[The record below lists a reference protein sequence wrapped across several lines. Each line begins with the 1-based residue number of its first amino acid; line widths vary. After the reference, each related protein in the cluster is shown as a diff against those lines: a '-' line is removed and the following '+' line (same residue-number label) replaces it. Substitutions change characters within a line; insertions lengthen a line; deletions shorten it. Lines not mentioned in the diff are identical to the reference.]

1 MVGVSE
7 LLLGEN
13 VLDADVLLV
22 YEHGDDAA
30 DVALQPLVLHLS
42 VATSR
47 GTSETGKSGIL
58 ITRAGNKASR
68 SLKLHN
74 HILGGMLVR
83 LALCLKAAHQL

>member
-47 GTSETGKSGIL
+47 GTSQTGKSGIL
-58 ITRAGNKASR
+58 ITRAGNEASR

-74 HILGGMLVR
+74 HILVGMLV
-83 LALCLKAAHQL
+83 CIVS

>member
-30 DVALQPLVLHLS
+30 DVSLVPLLGVRDSCLLLKCLLCDCWS
-42 VATSR
+42 VVYCLTTFCLDRQARPPDRQTPV
-47 GTSETGKSGIL
+47 SGSV
-58 ITRAGNKASR
+58 G
-68 SLKLHN
+68 
-74 HILGGMLVR
+74 
-83 LALCLKAAHQL
+83 

>member
-47 GTSETGKSGIL
+47 GISETGKSGIL

-74 HILGGMLVR
+74 HILGGVLVSIVS
-83 LALCLKAAHQL
+83 